1 MPTAYDD
8 CIAQAQAA
16 LDKLSDLE
24 TDAMKRGD
32 LATMNALQSDAN
44 SLGLKLTQLRALAID
59 DDDAQ
64 IIAIN
69 KRLDAV
75 TASATAAQG
84 DLSKMTDVLSNI
96 LLAAKLLDSIIAL
109 IPKAA

>member
-44 SLGLKLTQLRALAID
+44 SLGLKLT
-59 DDDAQ
+59 
-64 IIAIN
+64 
-69 KRLDAV
+69 
-75 TASATAAQG
+75 
-84 DLSKMTDVLSNI
+84 
-96 LLAAKLLDSIIAL
+96 
-109 IPKAA
+109 